1 MSVLK
6 AFLAEMKVKFTTTK
20 QEAEDTQMTEEAFYA
35 RIDLAIKQAEAGE
48 GTLVKTSEELHTYL
62 DSL

>member
-1 MSVLK
+1 
-6 AFLAEMKVKFTTTK
+6 MKVKFTTTK
-20 QEAEDTQMTEEAFYA
+20 QEADDDTQMTEDAFYA